1 MAAATMKITLSCDV
15 ETVWNT
21 VTSLTDFAWRSDL
34 ERIEVL
40 SDTEFVEYTKEGYA
54 TAFTITRTEIH
65 KRWEF
70 DMENQNMS
78 GHWTGIFRAAADGTE
93 IEFTEEITAKKLL
106 MKPFV
111 KPYLKKQQ
119 TRYISDLKKALQVK
133 RKQL

>member
-1 MAAATMKITLSCDV
+1 MAAVTMKITLSCDV

-54 TAFTITRTEIH
+54 TAFTITGTEIH

-93 IEFTEEITAKKLL
+93 MEFTEEVTAKKL
-106 MKPFV
+106 
-111 KPYLKKQQ
+111 LKKQQ
-119 TRYISDLKKALQVK
+119 TRYISDLKKALC
-133 RKQL
+133 R